1 MIALGNNEI
10 SKAYIGGTEIDKMYL
25 GDELVFSNGPEVLP
39 YDAEIEYI
47 GSNSSASGIYQYI
60 ETNITPQ
67 LTYQIHI
74 RISPLTTY
82 PATNSSL
89 FLTSWS
95 GRRFFIQIGSAN
107 TNKVYWHGM
116 NPSSYIELASSGVN
130 DIVCGNGFITVNGT
144 TYTGNNY
151 LQNTTDT
158 IKIFNTSNSRR
169 AVFNLYLFEITNN
182 GQLIACFKPVRVGTE
197 GCLYETKSKQLF
209 HNAGTGAF
217 TLGNDI
223 TT

>member
-25 GDELVFSNGPEVLP
+25 GNELVFSNAPEVLP

-47 GSNSSASGIYQYI
+47 GSNSSSSNIYQYI
-60 ETNITPQ
+60 NTGIVTQ
-67 LTYQIHI
+67 TSYQIHI
-74 RISPLTTY
+74 KIGPLITY
-82 PATNSSL
+82 PVSASCV

-95 GRRFFIQIGSAN
+95 ARTFFMQTGRSNA
-107 TNKVYWHGM
+107 VYWHGM
-116 NPSSYIELASSGVN
+116 NPSAYRNLTNGVN

-144 TYTGNNY
+144 TYSGSNY
-151 LQNTTDT
+151 LNNNANTL
-158 IKIFNTSNSRR
+158 KIFCNDKNRR
-169 AVFNLYLFEITNN
+169 AVFDLYLFEVIN
-182 GQLIACFKPVRVGTE
+182 GGSIIASFKPVRVGTE

-217 TLGNDI
+217 TLGPDI
-223 TT
+223 